1 MNVPMICNSPQ
12 PTVVIIAGETSGD
25 LHGARVVKA
34 MLVRNDGI
42 AFYGVG
48 GPALQQ
54 AGVRIAV
61 DAAQLSVVGLTE
73 VISKLPVILN
83 GLKTVKRLVNRLKPD
98 LLILIDFPDFNLK
111 IAAAAKKLG
120 IPVLYYV
127 SPQIWAWRPGRVKQ
141 IAKLVDHMAVILPFE
156 EDFYKK
162 HQVPVTFV
170 GHPLLDDYL
179 PQRNEASKE
188 RNSEQPVIGL
198 LPGSRESEIFRH
210 MPVMLETAE
219 ILQPKLKRVQFL
231 VSHAPAVERKD
242 LEKLVQDH
250 ARNVDLE
257 IISDPVQDMFQR
269 CSVVVAASGTVTLQA
284 ALHGI
289 PMVIIYKVSP
299 LSFWFG
305 RALVRVNNIGLVNL
319 IAGTEIVPELVQYH
333 ASAVR
338 IADTVSDIMAD
349 STRRRR
355 MRQEL
360 VKVRDLLGGPGA
372 SERVADIALGML
384 N

>member
-1 MNVPMICNSPQ
+1 MINVPMICNSPQ

-25 LHGARVVKA
+25 LHGARVVNA
-34 MLVRNDGI
+34 MLARNDGI
-42 AFYGVG
+42 SFYGVG

-54 AGVRIAV
+54 AGVRLSV

-73 VISKLPVILN
+73 VFSKLPAILN
-83 GLKTVKRLVNRLKPD
+83 GLKTVKQLVSRLKPD

-120 IPVLYYV
+120 IPVLYYI
-127 SPQIWAWRPGRVKQ
+127 SPQLWAWRPGRVKQ

-156 EDFYKK
+156 EDFYKG

-179 PQRNEASKE
+179 PQRSEACKE
-188 RNSEQPVIGL
+188 RIAAQPIIGL
-198 LPGSRESEIFRH
+198 LPGSRESEILRH
-210 MPVMLETAE
+210 VPVMLETAE
-219 ILQPKLKRVQFL
+219 ILQKKLKKVQFFI
-231 VSHAPAVERKD
+231 SHAPSVERKL
-242 LEKLVQDH
+242 LEKFVQNH
-250 ARNVDLE
+250 ARDIEIE
-257 IISDPVQDMFQR
+257 IISDPVQEVFER
-269 CSVVVAASGTVTLQA
+269 CSLVVAASGTVTLQA

-319 IAGTEIVPELVQYH
+319 IAGKEIVPELVQYH
-333 ASAVR
+333 ASAVN
-338 IADTVSDIMAD
+338 IAATVSDIMAD

-360 VKVRDLLGGPGA
+360 VKTRDLLGGPGA
-372 SERVADIALGML
+372 SERVADIALGMI
-384 N
+384 